1 MSGKVKQEYEQIAK
15 DRDEM
20 VAFLQKTLESRND
33 ELADL
38 NDRYIGLQVN
48 LFYVFRFT
56 CLDAGKLY
64 LSILLCLLPAGKLIL
79 YTCALFF
86 LLYHVCEALL

>member
-48 LFYVFRFT
+48 LFYVFSFT
-56 CLDAGKLY
+56 CWDAGKLY
-64 LSILLCLLPAGKLIL
+64 LSILLCLLG
-79 YTCALFF
+79 CR
-86 LLYHVCEALL
+86 

>member
-1 MSGKVKQEYEQIAK
+1 MSGSIELISIFFPCHRYQRKCDELELIDAKVRQEHEQITK

-38 NDRYIGLQVN
+38 NDRYTGLQV
-48 LFYVFRFT
+48 
-56 CLDAGKLY
+56 
-64 LSILLCLLPAGKLIL
+64 
-79 YTCALFF
+79 
-86 LLYHVCEALL
+86 

>member
-48 LFYVFRFT
+48 LFYAFSFT
-56 CLDAGKLY
+56 WQDAGKLY
-64 LSILLCLLPAGKLIL
+64 IYMYIYIYILFYPLVYC
-79 YTCALFF
+79 
-86 LLYHVCEALL
+86 

>member
-48 LFYVFRFT
+48 LFYVFSFT
-56 CLDAGKLY
+56 C
-64 LSILLCLLPAGKLIL
+64 
-79 YTCALFF
+79 
-86 LLYHVCEALL
+86 

>member
-1 MSGKVKQEYEQIAK
+1 MSGKVKQEYEQITK

-38 NDRYIGLQVN
+38 NDRYTGLQVI
-48 LFYVFRFT
+48 Y
-56 CLDAGKLY
+56 LY
-64 LSILLCLLPAGKLIL
+64 ICIHSVILAYI
-79 YTCALFF
+79 
-86 LLYHVCEALL
+86 V

>member
-48 LFYVFRFT
+48 SFYVFRFT
-56 CLDAGKLY
+56 C
-64 LSILLCLLPAGKLIL
+64 
-79 YTCALFF
+79 
-86 LLYHVCEALL
+86 

>member
-1 MSGKVKQEYEQIAK
+1 MIVCFRYQKKCDELELMSGKVKQEYEQIAK

-48 LFYVFRFT
+48 SFYVFRFT
-56 CLDAGKLY
+56 C
-64 LSILLCLLPAGKLIL
+64 
-79 YTCALFF
+79 
-86 LLYHVCEALL
+86 